1 MTENDFDRV
10 LKAVA
15 GAVDRAV
22 AEVRPSAAPEE
33 IGRVKMLGQGIA
45 WAEGLPGVKAEELL
59 YLGTRVAGM
68 ALDLLPD
75 RVGIILFGPTR
86 SVRAGDEVTRTG
98 GVLEIPVG
106 PDFVGRVIDPLG
118 NPLDGKGRIH
128 GISRAPVFRDAP
140 GILDRAAVEKPLQT
154 GLKVVDALVPVGRGQ
169 RELILGD
176 RQTGKTALAVD
187 AIINQK
193 DKGVICIYCAIG
205 QRSSGVA
212 RVVDDLNR
220 HGAMGCSLAVVAEG
234 DDPPGLQY
242 IAPYAATTMAEYFMH
257 QGRDVLVVYDDL
269 TRHALAYRQLSLLL
283 RRPPGREAFPGD
295 IFYVH
300 SRLLERATH
309 LKPELGGGSLTALP
323 IIETEAENIAAYIPT
338 NLISITDGQLYLSP
352 GLFHKGFLPA
362 VDVGRSV
369 SRVGGKAQ
377 IAAYRKVAGDLRLSY
392 TQFQELESFARFGTR
407 LDEETRKRLE
417 HGRRVREALKQDQFS
432 PMTDAEQ
439 IAVLLAVTR
448 GLLDD
453 LPIEAMEKAQRAIVE
468 AVRSDPG
475 PVAEALAAGGADDPA
490 WPALVTRLA
499 AVIPE
504 AGGDHADTGGPGQ
517 EDPDRPRSS
526 RGGQDHEKPRGGE
539 HPAIRTGRRVRR
551 GIPPRR

>member
-1 MTENDFDRV
+1 MTENDLEKV
-10 LKAVA
+10 LKAIA

-22 AEVRPSAAPEE
+22 EEVRPGILPKE

-45 WAEGLPGVKAEELL
+45 WAEGLPGVKAEELV
-59 YLGTRVAGM
+59 YMGPNVAGM

-75 RVGIILFGPTR
+75 RVGIILLGSTR
-86 SVRAGDEVTRTG
+86 ALRAGNEVTRTG

-118 NPLDGKGRIH
+118 NPLDGKGPVKS
-128 GISRAPVFRDAP
+128 ISRAPVFREAP

-176 RQTGKTALAVD
+176 RQTGKTSLAVD
-187 AIINQK
+187 TMINQK
-193 DKGVICIYCAIG
+193 GKGLICIYCAVG
-205 QRSSGVA
+205 QRSSSVA
-212 RVVDDLNR
+212 KVVDDLER
-220 HGAMGCSLAVVAEG
+220 HGAMSYSLAVVAEG

-242 IAPYAATTMAEYFMH
+242 IAPYSATTLAEYFMH

-295 IFYVH
+295 IFYIH

-323 IIETEAENIAAYIPT
+323 IIETEAENMSAYIPT
-338 NLISITDGQLYLSP
+338 NLISITDGQIYLSP
-352 GLFHKGFLPA
+352 GLFHMGFLPA
-362 VDVGRSV
+362 VDVGKSV

-377 IAAYRKVAGDLRLSY
+377 IVAYRKVAGDLRLSY

-407 LDEETRKRLE
+407 LDEETRKTLE

-432 PMTDAEQ
+432 PLAEAEQ

-448 GLLDD
+448 GLLDH
-453 LPIEAMEKAQRAIVE
+453 LPIEEMGKAQQAILEQVRMEPE
-468 AVRSDPG
+468 AMKSI
-475 PVAEALAAGGADDPA
+475 LAAPGGDDGA
-490 WPALVTRLA
+490 WEELLSRLRAVVTTM
-499 AVIPE
+499 E
-504 AGGDHADTGGPGQ
+504 GDHADIGFSEQ
-517 EDPDRPRSS
+517 KDPDRTRPAGS
-526 RGGQDHEKPRGGE
+526 GQDHEKPGSRRR
-539 HPAIRTGRRVRR
+539 PAI
-551 GIPPRR
+551 